1 MWALN
6 LIFNRLLADDQVA
19 QSAELLSPLAV
30 EAGFE
35 SLLRSPFAPA
45 GCSDDSGGGRP
56 PPDDGS

>member
-35 SLLRSPFAPA
+35 SLLRSPFAP
-45 GCSDDSGGGRP
+45 GWMF
-56 PPDDGS
+56 